1 MVWCQDIYY
10 GKKNH
15 PKWMLVWLVLKSGTL
30 WVVPSDS
37 KASNKKA
44 RTPKGKDRN
53 GNAMAVATVKVATCL
68 SDPEGHGCQGCL

>member
-1 MVWCQDIYY
+1 
-10 GKKNH
+10 
-15 PKWMLVWLVLKSGTL
+15 MLVWLVLKSGTL

-68 SDPEGHGCQGCL
+68 SEFDRHAWLPGLPVVF